1 MYNHHKF
8 LYNVYNIC
16 NTPLFLTYIF
26 IYCILALK
34 NKIKTKKRI
43 NKRINS
49 ILLRILFCFY
59 FIFILFYYYILFH
72 YYILLL
78 NILIIKPFHF
88 ILFK

>member
-16 NTPLFLTYIF
+16 NTPLFSTYIF

-43 NKRINS
+43 NKRINKFS
-49 ILLRILFCFY
+49 VKNFILFLFYFY
-59 FIFILFYYYILFH
+59 FI
-72 YYILLL
+72 LLL
-78 NILIIKPFHF
+78 YFISLLYFIIKYFNNKTFPFYF
-88 ILFK
+88 I